1 MDFWD
6 VFNNED
12 RLRLFSYSTE
22 DLVSSLEKRPRKD
35 RLWLSLFGTIDK
47 NYVKFFDTLDKYL
60 KNNPLRYFW

>member
-1 MDFWD
+1 MDPAD

-12 RLRLFSYSTE
+12 RVMLYSYSIE

-35 RLWLSLFGTIDK
+35 RLGLSLQGTIDK

-60 KNNPLRYFW
+60 KNNPLRYFG